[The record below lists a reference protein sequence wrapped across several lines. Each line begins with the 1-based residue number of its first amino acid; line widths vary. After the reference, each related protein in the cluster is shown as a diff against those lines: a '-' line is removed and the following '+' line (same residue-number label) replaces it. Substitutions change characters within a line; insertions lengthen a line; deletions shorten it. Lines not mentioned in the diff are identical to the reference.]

1 MLIIYSALRLGGIE
15 TFFVRLARERRRQE
29 KPTNI
34 LLLDKCSENDP
45 ELLQQMRE
53 VACVYT
59 FEDVFYDAPLL
70 RRRFNLLTP
79 LRKHGAEKVLE
90 GATQIHVT
98 NGENALLADRLL
110 NLDKKRLPITVGV
123 YHSLEFAWGGKALPY
138 FERVNREF
146 VLKHLPSDNLMCFA
160 ASTKKFMQARLSAE
174 IENAKEF
181 RLGVIEG
188 VSGRRRKLRKSSAVG
203 SQDAPLK
210 ICAVGRLV
218 EFKSYNLWMLDVVK
232 ALQEKGISVLF
243 DIYGDG
249 PLEEKIK
256 ATIRSK
262 SLEGAVRML
271 GSFEYSQFDEVVS
284 GYDIFVGSG
293 TAIIQAASCGI
304 PSIIGIESL
313 DSPASYGFFSDYS
326 EHEYHHPSLDFPKRP
341 VVDLVGDF
349 LKMSAGQREELSRL
363 HMRSAEKFTM
373 EDAVDNFERGY
384 YSFDSKF
391 NYSKILYYVSEKFFY
406 KKHLIMGRRVDYT
419 KTNFT
424 N

>member
-15 TFFVRLARERRRQE
+15 TFFVRLARERRRQG
-29 KPTNI
+29 KLTNV
-34 LLLDKCSENDP
+34 LLLDNYSDNDP
-45 ELLQQMRE
+45 ELFQQMCE
-53 VACVYT
+53 VASVYT
-59 FEDVFYDAPLL
+59 FEDVFYDFPFL

-79 LRKHGAEKVLE
+79 IKRHGVEKVLE
-90 GATQIHVT
+90 GTTQIHVT

-110 NLDKKRLPITVGV
+110 NLGKRRLPITVGV
-123 YHSLEFAWGGKALPY
+123 YHSLEFAWGGNRLPY
-138 FERVNREF
+138 FERINRKF

-160 ASTKKFMQARLSAE
+160 ASTKKFMQDRLSVK

-181 RLGVIEG
+181 RLGVIENA
-188 VSGRRRKLRKSSAVG
+188 SGRRRKLPKFSAVG

-218 EFKSYNLWMLDVVK
+218 EFKRYNLWMLDVVK
-232 ALQEKGISVLF
+232 SLQEKGVSVLF

-249 PLEEKIK
+249 PLAEKIK

-262 SLEGAVRML
+262 SLEDSVRML
-271 GSFEYSQFDEVVS
+271 GSFEYSKFDEVVS

-313 DSPASYGFFSDYS
+313 NSPVSYGFFSDYS
-326 EHEYHHPSLDFPKRP
+326 EHEYHHPSLEFAKRP
-341 VVDLVGDF
+341 VVDFVDEF
-349 LKMSAGQREELSRL
+349 LEMTLDQREELSRL
-363 HMRSAEKFTM
+363 HMHSAKKFTM
-373 EDAVDNFERGY
+373 KDAVDNFERDCFP
-384 YSFDSKF
+384 SDSRF
-391 NYSKILYYVSEKFFY
+391 TYSKILYYVSEKLFY
-406 KKHLIMGRRVDYT
+406 KKHLLMGRRVDYT

-424 N
+424 D